1 MDDSGIGEY
10 RSRSAVSDPLSLLRD
25 REGGGGGG
33 ADFSRGAEY
42 GALAHGVDGRSWV
55 KDKRRFG
62 LVGRENR
69 RGREALQT
77 GSGHGSLV

>member
-25 REGGGGGG
+25 REGGAGGPISGGGLSM
-33 ADFSRGAEY
+33 DPW
-42 GALAHGVDGRSWV
+42 LMVWMGRSWV

-62 LVGRENR
+62 LVGCENR